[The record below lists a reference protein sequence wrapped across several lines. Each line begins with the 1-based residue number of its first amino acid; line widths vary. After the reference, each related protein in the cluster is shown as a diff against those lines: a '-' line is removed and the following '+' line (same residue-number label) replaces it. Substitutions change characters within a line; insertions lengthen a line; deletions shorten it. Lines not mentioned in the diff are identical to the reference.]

1 MTMITKEASKIG
13 TIYDC
18 GMILRNK
25 NKVDITNEIKN
36 GQSACGRHW
45 NFVYPSSF
53 GLSTIPV
60 CTEMI
65 LNTGVNISDNKIVR
79 KNLITILKETSIWA
93 PTLIKSHNYY
103 KLLI

>member
-1 MTMITKEASKIG
+1 MITKEASKMG
-13 TIYDC
+13 
-18 GMILRNK
+18 
-25 NKVDITNEIKN
+25 TNEIKM
-36 GQSACGRHW
+36 GSPPAEGIGTL
-45 NFVYPSSF
+45 FILLSF